1 MKLVLIIVS
10 IFIIL
15 VIWIL
20 SLNDENISK
29 QIQGSIWKERKTGDI
44 VKIISMTHDNVWYTY
59 IDENGND
66 IGTPGNVDF
75 MWFMKNFKLK
85 K

>member
-1 MKLVLIIVS
+1 MKLVLIIIS
-10 IFIIL
+10 IFIAF

-20 SLNDENISK
+20 SLSDEDISK
-29 QIQGSIWKERKTGDI
+29 PIQGSIWKERKIGNL
-44 VKIISMTHDNVWYTY
+44 VKIINMTYDNVWYTY